1 MTGSV
6 VQPSQIDRTEGHLLS
21 VVIPALDEEDGIA
34 AIIERVLGV
43 SPALADMDV
52 GLELLVVDDGSSDG
66 TCDVVARYADVRLV
80 RHGCNRGYGAA
91 LKTGFAAAQGDWLA
105 FLDADGTYPPEH
117 FPSLCQAMEEGE
129 GADLVV
135 GSRRSGAA
143 SEMPLMRRVGNLI
156 WSSMVTLLGNRRVVD
171 PASGMRVLR
180 RASLER
186 LYPLPDGLNFTP
198 VMSTRAIHEGL
209 RLREIPIPYQERQG
223 RSKLKIVQDGMRF
236 MRTILWTVMT
246 YNPARLL
253 GGLGFALFVLGA
265 LIGLALVAMR
275 LSGVTTLGPLGVGG
289 TFLAAFGVVVGFDLF
304 ALGATFNYLVALFH
318 TRPVQRGLFGKP
330 IFQPPLDR
338 HFWWMGLLASAGG
351 LGAGILSLVLG
362 VNGWPIER
370 LWFYLLAG
378 TMLVILGMHLLI
390 FWVIM
395 RVLEELS
402 HRQELARADLE
413 CGPGAEAL

>member
-1 MTGSV
+1 MATMERVIQRGA
-6 VQPSQIDRTEGHLLS
+6 DTAARHLLS

-34 AIIERVLGV
+34 AIIERVLAV
-43 SPALADMDV
+43 APALAEMGV
-52 GLELLVVDDGSSDG
+52 GLELVVVDDGSSDG
-66 TCDVVARYADVRLV
+66 TCDVVARYAAARLV

-117 FPSLCQAMEEGE
+117 FPTLCRALEEGD

-143 SEMPLMRRVGNLI
+143 SEMPFMRRVGNLL

-171 PASGMRVLR
+171 PASGMRVFR
-180 RASLER
+180 REALER

-198 VMSTRAIHEGL
+198 VMSTRAIHEGV
-209 RLREIPIPYQERQG
+209 RLSEIPIPYQERQG
-223 RSKLKIVQDGMRF
+223 RSKLRVVQDGMRF
-236 MRTILWTVMT
+236 LRTIVWTVMA
-246 YNPARLL
+246 YNPARLF
-253 GGLGFALFVLGA
+253 GGLGFGLFIVGA
-265 LIGLALVAMR
+265 LIGLILVALR
-275 LSGVTTLGPLGVGG
+275 LAGVTTLGPLGVAGAY
-289 TFLAAFGVVVGFDLF
+289 LAALGLVVGFDLF

-330 IFQPPLDR
+330 IFDPPLDR
-338 HFWWMGLLASAGG
+338 QFWWMGLLAGVGG
-351 LGAGILSLVLG
+351 LGLGLMSLILG
-362 VNGWPIER
+362 ANGWPIER

-378 TMLVILGMHLLI
+378 TMLLILGMHLLI

-402 HRQELARADLE
+402 QRGELTRADLE
-413 CGPGAEAL
+413 CGP